1 MTPRPPLAR
10 ARLDDAPFVVI
21 DVETTGLD
29 PDEERIVELCAV
41 RIDPGRPPEVVLD
54 TLVDP
59 ERPVTASA
67 IHGISDADVA
77 GAPRFAE
84 LADALLSVCAGRVV
98 AGHNVRFDLRFLGAE
113 FARVGRRLRPPF
125 VCTMRLPAVLGR
137 PPDWPLWWACHR
149 AGVVF
154 EEHPHSARGD
164 AKATAALFARQR
176 AALRDAGVDTLGALA
191 ARAAA
196 LPYSFVRSLR
206 REVGPPLPPVTP
218 PPLCP
223 RRPGDAGIGVVD
235 PARRYLD
242 AVVRALAGLEVTA
255 ARRAAVADARERLGV
270 DPETAAA
277 VHARV
282 IARAERR
289 RDDMEPTADDLA
301 HLAALR
307 RCIAALDGA
316 G

>member
-1 MTPRPPLAR
+1 MASLAD
-10 ARLDDAPFVVI
+10 ARLDETPFLVI

-29 PDEERIVELCAV
+29 PEEERIVEICAARV
-41 RIDPGRPPEVVLD
+41 RVGERPEIVLD

-59 ERPVTASA
+59 GRAVTAGA
-67 IHGISDADVA
+67 IHGIRDEDVA
-77 GAPRFAE
+77 GAPR
-84 LADALLSVCAGRVV
+84 LADLAETLRSLCAGHVV
-98 AGHNVRFDLRFLGAE
+98 AGHNVRFDLRFLDAGL
-113 FARVGRRLRPPF
+113 ARVGRRLRPPF

-164 AKATAALFARQR
+164 AKATAALFAHQL
-176 AALRDAGVDTLGALA
+176 AALRAAGLDTFGALA
-191 ARAAA
+191 ERAAA
-196 LPYSFVRSLR
+196 WPFSFVRSLR
-206 REVGPPLPPVTP
+206 RSVGEFAPLIAP
-218 PPLCP
+218 PPLRP
-223 RRPGDAGIGVVD
+223 RAPGDLGIGVVD

-242 AVVRALAGLEVTA
+242 AVVRALVGLEITP
-255 ARRAAVADARERLGV
+255 ARRAAVAAARARLGV
-270 DPETAAA
+270 DAETAAA

-289 RDDMEPTADDLA
+289 RDDMEPTDDDLA

-307 RCIAALDGA
+307 RCIAAL
-316 G
+316 